1 GSVGPLLVTVIV
13 KVTFDPTVTVP
24 LLAILA
30 TAMSARETTLVRSV
44 AVSFAVFTSPPPET
58 VPVLV
63 TALAA
68 DWSTFTVIEIAGND
82 PLPATTAVLVHV
94 AVCATIAHVQPAPEP
109 AVGVSP
115 AGSVSVTVVVPLVAV
130 PPSL

>member
-1 GSVGPLLVTVIV
+1 MVTVIV

-30 TAMSARETTLVRSV
+30 TAMSALETTLVRSV

-58 VPVLV
+58 VAMLV

-68 DWSTFTVIEIAGND
+68 DCETFTVIEIAGND
-82 PLPATTAVLVHV
+82 PLLATTSVLVQV
-94 AVCATIAHVQPAPEP
+94 TVCATIAHVQPVPE
-109 AVGVSP
+109 AATGVRP
-115 AGSVSVTVVVPLVAV
+115 AGSVSVTVVVPLVSV
-130 PPSL
+130 PPMLLTVNP